1 MNWYAIVFWF
11 NYKIFSINFAV
22 SELEI
27 FFFFLAKKEVK
38 VVLIKHFYEIFFCLA
53 PWSNGCFP

>member
-27 FFFFLAKKEVK
+27 FFFFFGKERGQSGAHK
-38 VVLIKHFYEIFFCLA
+38 TFL
-53 PWSNGCFP
+53 